1 VTVLSTSI
9 MSWLYPVGYTPVNS
23 NRVVHG
29 CMKMTRNLPDPVVRK
44 AKRRALAEDTTLTAL
59 VYQLFSFDAMVQ
71 DPDAAVGLAEAAGFF
86 LPIFVPSGVQLY
98 RVARRRAGRLC
109 ADSG

>member
-1 VTVLSTSI
+1 
-9 MSWLYPVGYTPVNS
+9 
-23 NRVVHG
+23 
-29 CMKMTRNLPDPVVRK
+29 MKMTRNLPDPVVRK